1 MLDMAKVDQASI
13 LFELFD
19 NVLVSILDILAFK
32 VRYWIYKF
40 TNWIYGTYNFPGTL
54 HNNSGSKTDPVI
66 IFTKIGSLKVNDQ
79 N

>member
-40 TNWIYGTYNFPGTL
+40 PNWIYGTYNFPGTL
-54 HNNSGSKTDPVI
+54 HNNSGCKTDPVI
-66 IFTKIGSLKVNDQ
+66 IFTKIGSLEAND
-79 N
+79 